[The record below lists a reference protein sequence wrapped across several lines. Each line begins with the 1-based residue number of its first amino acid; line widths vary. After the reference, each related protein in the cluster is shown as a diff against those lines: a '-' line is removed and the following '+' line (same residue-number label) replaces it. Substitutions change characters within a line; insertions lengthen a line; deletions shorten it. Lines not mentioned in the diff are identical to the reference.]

1 MRNLIPV
8 AVLIL
13 VSAAGSFSHAQEGI
27 EIAPADPNLVP
38 QDFTVD
44 DGPVS
49 VKVPFQLLVNGK
61 NWHGHT
67 IGWHIG
73 LGSTMW
79 LGLPGRGMYIL
90 SLTPREGYTFQKSGT
105 IRNHVITFQGAGE
118 EYEIRTSGP
127 IAGADKAWNL
137 YVLHLPKMEM
147 KGPLFGVDRLGHG
160 TLSAENMRPPT

>member
-1 MRNLIPV
+1 M
-8 AVLIL
+8 
-13 VSAAGSFSHAQEGI
+13 
-27 EIAPADPNLVP
+27 
-38 QDFTVD
+38 D